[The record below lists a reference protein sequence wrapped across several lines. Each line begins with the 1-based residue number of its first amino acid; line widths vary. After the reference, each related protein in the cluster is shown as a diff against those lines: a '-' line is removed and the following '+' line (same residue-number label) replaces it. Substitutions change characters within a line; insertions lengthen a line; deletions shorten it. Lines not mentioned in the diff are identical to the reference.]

1 MKLPTR
7 RLLNG
12 HFIGGRSLLGD
23 QDVPLRLLK
32 VAIKA
37 KLGQLSNSCGDI
49 GLSEFLVIGLKI
61 K

>member
-1 MKLPTR
+1 M
-7 RLLNG
+7 
-12 HFIGGRSLLGD
+12 LGD